1 MNKINKIVETA
12 CYVGNI
18 SLKDFKSRSRER
30 HIVDIKRM
38 TYSIVRET
46 LNIPFTK
53 IAKHFKVNHATIIH
67 HCKLNREL
75 LETDSYYYK
84 KYTTIYELVKSDLN
98 LVDVKELTNLIQRL
112 NTNKLIK
119 SKLNKQLTKFYNNEE
134 IITKRESTETS

>member
-1 MNKINKIVETA
+1 MNKIDRIVDTA

>member
-1 MNKINKIVETA
+1 MNKIDKIVDTA

-134 IITKRESTETS
+134 IITKRESTKTS

>member
-1 MNKINKIVETA
+1 MNKIDKIVDTA

-53 IAKHFKVNHATIIH
+53 MAKHFRVNHATIIH

-119 SKLNKQLTKFYNNEE
+119 SKLNQQLTKFYNNEE

>member
-1 MNKINKIVETA
+1 MNKIDKIVDTA
-12 CYVGNI
+12 CYDGNI

-53 IAKHFKVNHATIIH
+53 MAKHFRVNHATIIH

-119 SKLNKQLTKFYNNEE
+119 SKLNQQLTKFYNNEE
-134 IITKRESTETS
+134 MITKRESTETS

>member
-1 MNKINKIVETA
+1 MNKIDKIVDTA

-30 HIVDIKRM
+30 HIVDINRM

-53 IAKHFKVNHATIIH
+53 MAKHFRVNHATIIH

-119 SKLNKQLTKFYNNEE
+119 SKLNQQLTKFYNNEE

>member
-1 MNKINKIVETA
+1 MDTA
-12 CYVGNI
+12 CYVCNI

-30 HIVDIKRM
+30 HIVDVKRM

-53 IAKHFKVNHATIIH
+53 MAKHFKVNHATIIH

-119 SKLNKQLTKFYNNEE
+119 SKLNKQLTKFYNNEQ
-134 IITKRESTETS
+134 INTKRKSTKTS

>member
-1 MNKINKIVETA
+1 MSKIDKIVDTA

-134 IITKRESTETS
+134 IITKRESTKTS

>member
-1 MNKINKIVETA
+1 MDKIDKIVDTA

-53 IAKHFKVNHATIIH
+53 MAKHFKVNHATIIH

-119 SKLNKQLTKFYNNEE
+119 SKLNQQLTKFYNNEE

>member
-1 MNKINKIVETA
+1 MNKIDKIVDTA
-12 CYVGNI
+12 CFVGNI

-53 IAKHFKVNHATIIH
+53 MAKHFKVNHATIIH

-119 SKLNKQLTKFYNNEE
+119 SKLNKQLTKFYNNEQ
-134 IITKRESTETS
+134 INTKRKSTKTS

>member
-1 MNKINKIVETA
+1 MNKIDKIVDTA

-84 KYTTIYELVKSDLN
+84 KYTTIY
-98 LVDVKELTNLIQRL
+98 
-112 NTNKLIK
+112 
-119 SKLNKQLTKFYNNEE
+119 
-134 IITKRESTETS
+134 

>member
-1 MNKINKIVETA
+1 MNKIDKIVDTA

-46 LNIPFTK
+46 LNITFTK

>member
-1 MNKINKIVETA
+1 MNKIDKIVDTA

-30 HIVDIKRM
+30 HIVDVKRM

-53 IAKHFKVNHATIIH
+53 MAKHFKVNHATIIH

-119 SKLNKQLTKFYNNEE
+119 SKLNQQLTKFYNNEE

>member
-1 MNKINKIVETA
+1 MNKIDKIVDTA

-30 HIVDIKRM
+30 HIVAIKRM

-53 IAKHFKVNHATIIH
+53 MAKHFRVNHATIIH

-119 SKLNKQLTKFYNNEE
+119 SKLNQQLTKFYNNEE

>member
-1 MNKINKIVETA
+1 MNKIDKIVDTA
-12 CYVGNI
+12 CYVCNI

-30 HIVDIKRM
+30 HIVDVKRM

-53 IAKHFKVNHATIIH
+53 MAKHFKVNHATIIH

-119 SKLNKQLTKFYNNEE
+119 SKLNKQLTKFYNNEQ
-134 IITKRESTETS
+134 INTKRKSTKTS

>member
-1 MNKINKIVETA
+1 MNKIDKIVDTA

-119 SKLNKQLTKFYNNEE
+119 SKLNQQLNKFYNNEE

>member
-1 MNKINKIVETA
+1 MNKIDKIVDTA

-53 IAKHFKVNHATIIH
+53 MAKHFKVNHATIIH

-119 SKLNKQLTKFYNNEE
+119 SKLNQQLTKFYNNEE

>member
-1 MNKINKIVETA
+1 M
-12 CYVGNI
+12 
-18 SLKDFKSRSRER
+18 
-30 HIVDIKRM
+30 
-38 TYSIVRET
+38 
-46 LNIPFTK
+46 
-53 IAKHFKVNHATIIH
+53 AKHFKVNHATIIH

-119 SKLNKQLTKFYNNEE
+119 SKLNKQLTKFYNNEQ
-134 IITKRESTETS
+134 INTKRKSTKTS

>member
-1 MNKINKIVETA
+1 MNKIDKIVDTA

>member
-1 MNKINKIVETA
+1 M
-12 CYVGNI
+12 
-18 SLKDFKSRSRER
+18 KDFKSRSRER
-30 HIVDIKRM
+30 HIVDVKRM

-53 IAKHFKVNHATIIH
+53 MAKHFRVNHATIIH

-119 SKLNKQLTKFYNNEE
+119 SKLNQQLTKFYNNEE

>member
-1 MNKINKIVETA
+1 MNKIDKIVDTA

-119 SKLNKQLTKFYNNEE
+119 SKLNKQLTKFYNNEQ
-134 IITKRESTETS
+134 INTKRKSTKTS

>member
-1 MNKINKIVETA
+1 MNKIDKIVDTA

-119 SKLNKQLTKFYNNEE
+119 SKLNQQLNKFYNNEQ
-134 IITKRESTETS
+134 INTKRKSTKTS

>member
-1 MNKINKIVETA
+1 MNKIDKIVDTA

-46 LNIPFTK
+46 LSIPFTK

-119 SKLNKQLTKFYNNEE
+119 SKLNQQLTKFYNNEE

>member
-1 MNKINKIVETA
+1 MNKIDKIVDTA

-53 IAKHFKVNHATIIH
+53 MAKHFRVNHATIIH

-119 SKLNKQLTKFYNNEE
+119 SKLNKQLTKFYNNEQ
-134 IITKRESTETS
+134 INTKRKSTKTS

>member
-1 MNKINKIVETA
+1 MA
-12 CYVGNI
+12 
-18 SLKDFKSRSRER
+18 KD
-30 HIVDIKRM
+30 
-38 TYSIVRET
+38 
-46 LNIPFTK
+46 
-53 IAKHFKVNHATIIH
+53 FKVNHATIIH

-134 IITKRESTETS
+134 IITKRKSTKTS

>member
-1 MNKINKIVETA
+1 
-12 CYVGNI
+12 
-18 SLKDFKSRSRER
+18 
-30 HIVDIKRM
+30 M

-53 IAKHFKVNHATIIH
+53 MAKHFRVNHATIIH

-119 SKLNKQLTKFYNNEE
+119 SKLNQQLTKFYNNEE

>member
-1 MNKINKIVETA
+1 MNKIDKIVDTA

-119 SKLNKQLTKFYNNEE
+119 SKLNQQLTKFYNNEE
-134 IITKRESTETS
+134 IITKRESTKTS

>member
-1 MNKINKIVETA
+1 MNKIDKIVDTA

-53 IAKHFKVNHATIIH
+53 MAKHFRVNHATIIH

>member
-1 MNKINKIVETA
+1 MNKIDKIVDTA

-119 SKLNKQLTKFYNNEE
+119 SKLNQQLTKFYNNEE
-134 IITKRESTETS
+134 IITKREGTETS

>member
-1 MNKINKIVETA
+1 MNKIDKIVDTA

-53 IAKHFKVNHATIIH
+53 MAKHFRVNHATIIH

-98 LVDVKELTNLIQRL
+98 LVDVIELTNLIQRL

-119 SKLNKQLTKFYNNEE
+119 SKLNQQLTKFYNNEE

>member
-1 MNKINKIVETA
+1 MNKIDKIVDTA

-53 IAKHFKVNHATIIH
+53 IAKHFRVNHATIIH

-119 SKLNKQLTKFYNNEE
+119 SKLNQQLTKFYNNEE

>member
-1 MNKINKIVETA
+1 MNKIDRIVDTA

-53 IAKHFKVNHATIIH
+53 MAKHFRVNHATIIH

-119 SKLNKQLTKFYNNEE
+119 SKLNQQLTKFYNNEE

>member
-1 MNKINKIVETA
+1 MNKIDKIVDTA

-119 SKLNKQLTKFYNNEE
+119 SRLNQQLTKFYNNEE
-134 IITKRESTETS
+134 IITKRESTKTS

>member
-1 MNKINKIVETA
+1 MNKIDKIVDTA

-53 IAKHFKVNHATIIH
+53 MAKHFRVNHATIIH

-98 LVDVKELTNLIQRL
+98 LVDVKQLTNLIQRL

-119 SKLNKQLTKFYNNEE
+119 SKLNQQLTKFYNNEE

>member
-1 MNKINKIVETA
+1 MNKIDKIVDTA

-38 TYSIVRET
+38 TYSIIRET

-53 IAKHFKVNHATIIH
+53 MAKHFRVNHATIIH

>member
-1 MNKINKIVETA
+1 MDKIDRIVDTA

-53 IAKHFKVNHATIIH
+53 MAKHFKVNHATIIH

-84 KYTTIYELVKSDLN
+84 KYTTIYELVKRDLN

-119 SKLNKQLTKFYNNEE
+119 SKLNQQLTKFYNNEE
-134 IITKRESTETS
+134 TITKGQGS